1 MPELYYM
8 IPMVAGPYGR
18 TNPQRPQYVDEI
30 ACNWSGH
37 NVDALGVYVCLVNT
51 TAAKH
56 VDLASRADVFQ
67 LPAAYSWDTVIST
80 MPAAARNYVRN
91 LCNNR
96 LGIDYDTSETIGE
109 VLMRIINSGLFELAN
124 TPVTTQFQ
132 NLSANQQNKIRAL
145 FEKLGLTIPAAIE
158 TVKQINQRG
167 GRVVWPGNDRSKVNV
182 DEF

>member
-1 MPELYYM
+1 MPILYYM

-37 NVDALGVYVCLVNT
+37 NVNTLGVYVCMVNT

-56 VDLASRADVFQ
+56 ADLASRADVFQ
-67 LPAAYSWDTVIST
+67 LPAQYTWDTVISD
-80 MPAAARNYVRN
+80 MQAAARNYVRN

-96 LGIDYDTSETIGE
+96 LGIDYDATETIGE
-109 VLMRIINSGLFELAN
+109 CLMRIINSGLFELAD
-124 TPVTTQFQ
+124 TPVTAQFQ
-132 NLSANQQNKIRAL
+132 SLSANQQAKIVAL
-145 FEKLGLTIPAAIE
+145 FQRLGLTIPSATE
-158 TVKQINQRG
+158 TVKQISQRG